1 MNNWVDIGATPAPV
15 APSGSAFR
23 LSRLFPLY
31 VDETQSRMR
40 GLKVAW
46 YAVDN
51 EGAINAGVRFCGHE
65 AAEPPVL
72 AGARRGDRVGLRLV
86 DDAGNPFH
94 VDRDV
99 DAHGLKAIFRCYFVL
114 QST

>member
-1 MNNWVDIGATPAPV
+1 MRSGAMNNWVDIGATPAPV
-15 APSGSAFR
+15 APSGSAFH

-51 EGAINAGVRFCGHE
+51 EGAITAGPYPNRDECIVRISQIPERSHGPDLWRRPDSIRAQR
-65 AAEPPVL
+65 AA
-72 AGARRGDRVGLRLV
+72 
-86 DDAGNPFH
+86 
-94 VDRDV
+94 
-99 DAHGLKAIFRCYFVL
+99 
-114 QST
+114 